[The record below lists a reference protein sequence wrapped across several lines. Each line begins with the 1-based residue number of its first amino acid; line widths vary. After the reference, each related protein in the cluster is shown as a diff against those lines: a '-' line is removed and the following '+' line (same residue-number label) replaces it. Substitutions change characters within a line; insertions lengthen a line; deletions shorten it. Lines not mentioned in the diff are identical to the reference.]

1 MCNDVLNKRWIRERQ
16 MIRLVKDMMF
26 HSFFGEEWE
35 QELDF
40 LKIWKYA
47 KVSASYLKKSYPVS
61 CFTEEELHRILKV
74 SENLEQLQYDRYEF
88 LEGRRKLLNL
98 LKKTTTAKVDI
109 LQDAELF
116 SRCLEKELALA
127 IYEKLDDF
135 EDSRWIFGQK
145 AFLEAMAA
153 FVWLYVCVEQR
164 ASVEKMQPALEQL
177 FLHRKPD
184 KEMLENLVQNV
195 ESFAVLLGNL
205 WINEADGYDKVCCMG
220 ENAPDPSRLG
230 KRFVEKTMQK
240 QIPES
245 DYWVSESMLLSV
257 NSSND
262 N

>member
-1 MCNDVLNKRWIRERQ
+1 MCNVVLNKRVMRERQ
-16 MIRLVKDMMF
+16 MIRLIKEMMYT
-26 HSFFGEEWE
+26 SFFGEEWE
-35 QELDF
+35 RELDI
-40 LKIWKYA
+40 LQMWKYA

-61 CFTEEELHRILKV
+61 CFTEEELHGILKV

-98 LKKTTTAKVDI
+98 LEKTTTAKVDI

-145 AFLEAMAA
+145 AFLEAMTA

-184 KEMLENLVQNV
+184 KEMLENLKQNV
-195 ESFAVLLGNL
+195 ESYAALLGKL
-205 WINEADGYDKVCCMG
+205 WINQADGYDKVCCMG
-220 ENAPDPSRLG
+220 ENAPDMSMLG
-230 KRFVEKTMQK
+230 KRFVKKTMQK
-240 QIPES
+240 QMPEQ
-245 DYWVSESMLLSV
+245 DYGVWESALLSV
-257 NSSND
+257 NSSKD
-262 N
+262 S

>member
-1 MCNDVLNKRWIRERQ
+1 MCNVVQNRRLMRERQ

-40 LKIWKYA
+40 SKIWKYA

-98 LKKTTTAKVDI
+98 LEKTITAKVDI

-116 SRCLEKELALA
+116 SKCLEKELALA

-135 EDSRWIFGQK
+135 EDSRWIFRQK
-145 AFLEAMAA
+145 GFLEVMAA
-153 FVWLYVCVEQR
+153 LVWLYVCVEQR
-164 ASVEKMQPALEQL
+164 ESVEKMQPALDQI
-177 FLHRKPD
+177 FLHRKLD

-205 WINEADGYDKVCCMG
+205 WINEADGYDKLCCMG
-220 ENAPDPSRLG
+220 ENAPDRSRLG